1 MASFL
6 RKVSETEIIYG
17 YRIIMVFD
25 IKNTS
30 LSYYDTVTHNT
41 GMGEGFGNALKQLGN
56 ILHSIIPTVMW
67 ATHFQEV

>member
-30 LSYYDTVTHNT
+30 LFYYDTVTHNT
-41 GMGEGFGNALKQLGN
+41 GLGEGFGNALV
-56 ILHSIIPTVMW
+56 IFYI
-67 ATHFQEV
+67 